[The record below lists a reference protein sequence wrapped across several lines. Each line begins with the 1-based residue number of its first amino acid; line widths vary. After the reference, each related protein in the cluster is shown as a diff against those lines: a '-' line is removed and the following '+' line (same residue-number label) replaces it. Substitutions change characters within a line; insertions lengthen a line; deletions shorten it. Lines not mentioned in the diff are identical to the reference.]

1 MLNLYYLWCF
11 ILLMF
16 SMKFLLI
23 SISFSLFD
31 LSIMFEWVMMDL
43 NSVSFTYIIFLDW
56 ISSGFCFVVLFI
68 SSMVILYSSSYMGD
82 YNYSSIRF
90 LFLVLMFVL
99 SMFLMILSPNMVS
112 ILLGWDGLGLISYCL
127 VIYYMSLK
135 SYLAGMITC
144 LVNRLGDI
152 GLLIS
157 ISWMFSYGSW
167 NFMFY
172 LMHFQSYLFYLLM
185 ICSFTKSAQI
195 PFSMWLPAAMA
206 APTPV
211 SALVHSSTLVTAGV
225 YLLMRFFNSNYFIN
239 DFLIYVSIVTL
250 VMSSLCAN
258 YEFDL
263 KKIIALSTLSQLG
276 LMMSSLFMGMVDMTF
291 FHLLSH
297 AMFKSLLFLC
307 SGIIIHLMG
316 GCQDIRFMGS
326 ICYSMPLTSCCL
338 NISNLSLCGFPFLSG
353 FYSKDLIIDSTSFLG
368 SNLFTMI
375 LFYLSLGLTSIYSI
389 RLFYYSLMTN
399 FKFFPYLNL
408 SEDIYM
414 MKYSVVI
421 LSIFSLKFGC
431 IYMWILN
438 LDMKFLLLPF
448 YLKIL
453 TLTMVMLGIFMGYE
467 FSYFYK
473 NLINANNSFYLL
485 NGSMWFMYSFSSL
498 MFKSNFKFGNQMI
511 WCSYWGEFYG
521 GMGIS
526 YYLQKFSNLIQIY
539 SMNSFKIFFI
549 SMLIWILL
557 LI

>member
-1 MLNLYYLWCF
+1 M
-11 ILLMF
+11 I
-16 SMKFLLI
+16 FLLV
-23 SISFSLFD
+23 SMNLSLFD
-31 LSIMFEWVMMDL
+31 LTVMFEWVLMDL
-43 NSVSFTYIIFLDW
+43 NSINFTYIIFLDW
-56 ISSGFCFVVLFI
+56 MSAGFCFVVLFI

-99 SMFLMILSPNMVS
+99 SMFIMILSPNMIS

-172 LMHFQSYLFYLLM
+172 LTHFQPELFYLL
-185 ICSFTKSAQI
+185 IISSFTKSAQI

-225 YLLMRFFNSNYFIN
+225 YLLIRFFNTKYFIN

-250 VMSSLCAN
+250 IMSSLCAN

-276 LMMSSLFMGMVDMTF
+276 LMMSSLFMGMVEMTF

-338 NISNLSLCGFPFLSG
+338 NISNMSLCGFPFLSG
-353 FYSKDLIIDSTSFLG
+353 FYSKDLIIDSMSFLG
-368 SNLFTMI
+368 SNMFVMI

-389 RLFYYSLMTN
+389 RLFYYSLMSN
-399 FKFFPYLNL
+399 FKFFSYLNM
-408 SEDIYM
+408 SEEIYL

-421 LSIFSLKFGC
+421 LSMFSLKFGC
-431 IYMWILN
+431 MYMWIMN

-453 TLTMVMLGIFMGYE
+453 TLFMVMLGLFIGYE
-467 FSYFYK
+467 FSHFYK
-473 NLINANNSFYLL
+473 NLINMNSFYSL
-485 NGSMWFMYSFSSL
+485 NGSMWFMYSFSTWIF
-498 MFKSNFKFGNQMI
+498 MSNYNFGYHMNNSI
-511 WCSYWGEFYG
+511 YWGEFFG

-526 YYLQKFSNLIQIY
+526 YYLQKLSNFMQMY
-539 SMNSFKIFFI
+539 SMNSMKFFFI
-549 SMLIWILL
+549 SMLIWCLMI
-557 LI
+557 I

>member
-1 MLNLYYLWCF
+1 MLNLYYLWC
-11 ILLMF
+11 LLLF
-16 SMKFLLI
+16 LLSMGSLLI
-23 SISFSLFD
+23 SINLSLFD
-31 LSIMFEWVMMDL
+31 TTIMFEWVLLDL
-43 NSVSFTYIIFLDW
+43 NSINFTYLIFLDW
-56 ISSGFCFVVLFI
+56 VSSGFCFVVLLI

-82 YNYSSIRF
+82 YNYGSIRF
-90 LFLVLMFVL
+90 LFLVLFFVL
-99 SMFLMILSPNMVS
+99 SMFIMILSPNMVS

-172 LMHFQSYLFYLLM
+172 LTQFQPELFYLL
-185 ICSFTKSAQI
+185 ILSSFTKSAQI

-225 YLLMRFFNSNYFIN
+225 YLLMRFFNPKYFVN

-250 VMSSLCAN
+250 IMSSLCAN

-338 NISNLSLCGFPFLSG
+338 NISNMSLCGFPFLSG

-368 SNLFTMI
+368 SNMLMMI

-389 RLFYYSLMTN
+389 RLFYYSLVSN
-399 FKFFPYLNL
+399 LKFFPYFNM
-408 SEDIYM
+408 SEEIYL

-421 LSIFSLKFGC
+421 LSLFSLKFGC
-431 IYMWILN
+431 VYMWILN

-448 YLKIL
+448 YLKVL
-453 TLTMVMLGIFMGYE
+453 TLLLVTVGLFIGYE
-467 FSYFYK
+467 LSYSYK
-473 NLINANNSFYLL
+473 NLISINSYYLL
-485 NGSMWFMYSFSSL
+485 NGSMWFMYSFSSW
-498 MFKSNFKFGNQMI
+498 MFMSTYIFGHRMNNVTL
-511 WCSYWGEFYG
+511 WGEFYG

-526 YYLQKFSNLIQIY
+526 YYLQKCSNLLQMY
-539 SMNSFKIFFI
+539 SMNSMKIFFI
-549 SMLIWILL
+549 SMLIWCLM

>member
-11 ILLMF
+11 IMLMF
-16 SMKFLLI
+16 SMIFLLI
-23 SISFSLFD
+23 SISFSLLD
-31 LSIMFEWVMMDL
+31 LSVMFEWVMMDL
-43 NSVSFTYIIFLDW
+43 NSINFTYVIFLDW

-172 LMHFQSYLFYLLM
+172 LIQFQSDLFYLLM
-185 ICSFTKSAQI
+185 ISSFTKSAQI

-225 YLLMRFFNSNYFIN
+225 YLLMRFFNSHYFIN
-239 DFLIYVSIVTL
+239 DFLIYISIMTVI
-250 VMSSLCAN
+250 MSSVCAN

-307 SGIIIHLMG
+307 SGVIIHLMS

-353 FYSKDLIIDSTSFLG
+353 FYSKDLIIDSSSFTG
-368 SNLFTMI
+368 SNLIMMV

-389 RLFYYSLMTN
+389 RLFYYSLLSN
-399 FKFFPYLNL
+399 FKFFSYLNL
-408 SEDIYM
+408 SEDIDM
-414 MKYSVVI
+414 MKYSLVT
-421 LSIFSLKFGC
+421 LSLFSLKFGC
-431 IYMWILN
+431 MYMWILN

-448 YLKIL
+448 YLKVL
-453 TLTMVMLGIFMGYE
+453 TFMMLMLGVYVGYE
-467 FSYFYK
+467 FSHL
-473 NLINANNSFYLL
+473 NLNYINMNSLYLL

-498 MFKSNFKFGNQMI
+498 LFKSNYYLGNKMI
-511 WCSYWGEFYG
+511 YYSYWGEFYG
-521 GMGIS
+521 GMGVS
-526 YYLQKFSNLIQIY
+526 YYLQKLSNLIQIY
-539 SMNSFKIFFI
+539 SMNSLKIFFV
-549 SMLIWILL
+549 SMLIWVLL